1 MIHDTHS
8 TQIQQKQNEHNIYVI
23 MKIMCPPGY
32 HLTDFVEAHAIG
44 HMKYAGTNE
53 PRTTKQARQGA

>member
-1 MIHDTHS
+1 
-8 TQIQQKQNEHNIYVI
+8 

-53 PRTTKQARQGA
+53 PRTTQQARQGA